1 MRHLRP
7 AIDHAGALQRWHAP
21 RGGIT
26 RAILRRLFP
35 PGPPKRIE
43 LVWLPAYLVTIELD
57 LRGVKSDVTCSVE
70 GLSGSFA
77 IFQMHSEI
85 EDGMPAGD
93 SFPPVIDAQ
102 SAEHSARESLI
113 KTILRRR
120 GRAGKPVPGATRS
133 VEPLLWPYW
142 VYYHSRRGGRL
153 DVQLLD
159 AVTGDRPGHKIKL
172 GLLEAFRAAARNQPR
187 SAEGELS

>member
-1 MRHLRP
+1 VKHLRP
-7 AIDHAGALQRWHAP
+7 AIDRIAALQHWNAP
-21 RGGIT
+21 RTGLI
-26 RAILRRLFP
+26 RALWRKLSP
-35 PGPPKRIE
+35 PAPPKRVE

-57 LRGVKSDVTCSVE
+57 LRGVRNDVTCSVE

-77 IFQMHSEI
+77 IFQIHSSI
-85 EDGMPAGD
+85 EDGGPPGE
-93 SFPPVIDAQ
+93 SFAPVIDALT
-102 SAEHSARESLI
+102 AERTARESLI

-120 GRAGKPVPGATRS
+120 GRAGKPVPRGTKS

-159 AVTGDRPGHKIKL
+159 AATGDRPGRKIKL
-172 GLLEAFRAAARNQPR
+172 GLLEAFRAAARNQPETV
-187 SAEGELS
+187 EGESV